1 MSDQGVSNERR
12 RELEQMDPFQESL
25 IKGLDYAS
33 KHKNQ
38 LILILGA
45 VVVVCV
51 VFSTIM
57 FNFKRSELKASQ
69 MVAKAGAVYAESI
82 SEDQDPQKGYE
93 AVKDQFEAVFDE
105 YANTSAGRMAQV
117 TYAKIC
123 FDAKEYDKAYALYAD
138 ALETLGNEAG
148 MKNFLLSALGNLA
161 QLKNEP
167 EKAKAYYL
175 RIEKGASTLLKDEAR
190 FALALIY
197 EAENDMESSLKMYEK
212 IVKEN
217 GNSLY
222 KTIAESRVS
231 GIQ

>member
-12 RELEQMDPFQESL
+12 RELEQMDPFQEAL
-25 IKGLDYAS
+25 VKGLAYAS
-33 KHKNQ
+33 ENRKQ
-38 LILILGA
+38 LMLILGA
-45 VVVVCV
+45 VVVVFV
-51 VFSTIM
+51 VFAITM
-57 FNFKRSELKASQ
+57 FNFKRSEIKASE
-69 MVAKAGAVYAESI
+69 MVAKAGAAYAESMTK
-82 SEDQDPQKGYE
+82 DPDPQKGFE

-123 FDAKEYDKAYALYAD
+123 FDAKEYDKAYTLYAD

-148 MKNFLLSALGNLA
+148 IENFLLSALGNLA

-167 EKAKAYYL
+167 EKAKGYYL
-175 RIEKGASTLLKDEAR
+175 RIEKGASDLLKDEAR

-222 KTIAESRVS
+222 KSIAESRVS
-231 GIQ
+231 GN